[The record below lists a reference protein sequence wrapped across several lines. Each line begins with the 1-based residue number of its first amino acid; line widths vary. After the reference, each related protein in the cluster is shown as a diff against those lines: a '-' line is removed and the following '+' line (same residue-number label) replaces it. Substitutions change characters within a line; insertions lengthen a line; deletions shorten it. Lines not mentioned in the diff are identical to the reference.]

1 VKEREDQAREAGE
14 FSALRAAATADGL
27 LAAQKPAPSPREFLN
42 AREAAQL
49 LGVSNSTF
57 KDYVRAELPAIKIGR
72 RIVFERKDVER
83 WARER
88 KADGLSVSPKE
99 MVVRRISYASDM
111 EAAASKNQRVAQIR
125 EKLLKKPRASTRT

>member
-1 VKEREDQAREAGE
+1 VKEREDRARAAGE
-14 FSALRAAATADGL
+14 FSALLSAATADGL
-27 LAAQKPAPSPREFLN
+27 LVAQRPEFLD

-49 LGVSNSTF
+49 LGVSSSTF

-88 KADGLSVSPKE
+88 KTDGLFVSPKE
-99 MVVRRISYASDM
+99 MAVRRISCASDM